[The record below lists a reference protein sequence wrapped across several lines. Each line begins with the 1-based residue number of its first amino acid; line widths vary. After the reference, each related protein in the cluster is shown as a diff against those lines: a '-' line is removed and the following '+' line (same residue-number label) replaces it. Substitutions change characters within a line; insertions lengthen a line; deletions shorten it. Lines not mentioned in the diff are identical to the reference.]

1 MNRAVAN
8 SRNVDALFVI
18 ESLRSGIPTRRSTR
32 ELPDL
37 RQEISERILHDLD
50 QYELD
55 RYPAGRILWGQYGQG
70 KTHALAA
77 IEHQALDRNFAVS
90 RVTLSREVSCHN
102 LMDFYSEAAGKLR
115 TPDSRLDGLARYL
128 ERLSIENVRRSVIFE
143 PDRYVHNLPVLC
155 LEAYLLA
162 AGENREKLY
171 ADLMG
176 TRLPASEFRSIYR
189 QVCGERLPALRF
201 RIHEHAYAYLSMLAD
216 LIQLCG
222 FEGWVILIDEAELI
236 GRLGRISRMRAY
248 QNVGWL
254 LGWASGSKPGAIYT
268 IAAAASR
275 LQDDLWYG
283 GRNVDRDNMPP
294 LAAERAGGEKAYE
307 AEHDMRVFFKR
318 AISRESLVATPAKH
332 GALVALLE
340 EITRLHG
347 IAYGWEAAFDVER
360 LLKHL
365 GTQPVRTYIRAT
377 LEHLDLEML
386 YNEDSLPDADILAE
400 HVLGGDRDDE
410 DSEAASAVEEDGE
423 PAEINGRPG

>member
-201 RIHEHAYAYLSMLAD
+201 RIHEHAYAYFSMLAD

>member
-1 MNRAVAN
+1 MNRAVA
-8 SRNVDALFVI
+8 SPHSIDALFVI

-37 RQEISERILHDLD
+37 RQEISGRILHDLEQFEQD
-50 QYELD
+50 QY
-55 RYPAGRILWGQYGQG
+55 PPGRILWGQYGQG

-90 RVTLSREVSCHN
+90 RVTLSREISCHN

-115 TPDSRLDGLARYL
+115 TPDSSIDGLARYL
-128 ERLSIENVRRSVIFE
+128 ERLGLDNVRRSVIFS

-176 TRLPASEFRSIYR
+176 TRLPAGEFRSIYR

-201 RIHEHAYAYLSMLAD
+201 RIHEHAYAYFSMMAD

-248 QNVGWL
+248 QNLGWL

-283 GRNVDRDNMPP
+283 GRYVDRDNMPQ
-294 LAAERAGGEKAYE
+294 LAAERAGEAKAHE
-307 AEHDMRVFFKR
+307 AEHDMRVFFRR
-318 AISRESLVATPAKH
+318 AIGRDSLVATPAKH
-332 GALVALLE
+332 SALVALLE

-347 IAYGWEAAFDVER
+347 IAYDWEANFDVER

-386 YNEDSLPDADILAE
+386 YHEDSLPDADVLAE
-400 HVLGGDRDDE
+400 HILGGDGADE
-410 DSEAASAVEEDGE
+410 AEDAEPDEADEE
-423 PAEINGRPG
+423 PGGNQF